1 MKTPI
6 TPLGPMSVKRKKPVT
21 VLVVMT
27 NLRSMPTS
35 EYVKKRIKINFGSY
49 SLTTARLGNLTVII
63 NQEDEKSVGQYGG
76 LDLDDTI

>member
-27 NLRSMPTS
+27 NLMSMPTS
-35 EYVKKRIKINFGSY
+35 DYVKKRVKINFGSY
-49 SLTTARLGNLTVII
+49 SLTTARLGNLTAI

>member
-27 NLRSMPTS
+27 NLMSMPTS
-35 EYVKKRIKINFGSY
+35 DYVKKRIKINFGSY
-49 SLTTARLGNLTVII
+49 SLTTARLGNLTVI

-76 LDLDDTI
+76 LDLDDII

>member
-27 NLRSMPTS
+27 NLMSMPTS
-35 EYVKKRIKINFGSY
+35 DYVKKRIKINFGSY
-49 SLTTARLGNLTVII
+49 SLTTARLGNLTAI
-63 NQEDEKSVGQYGG
+63 NQEDEKSIGQYGG

>member
-35 EYVKKRIKINFGSY
+35 DYVKKRIKINFGSY
-49 SLTTARLGNLTVII
+49 SLTTARLGNLTAI

>member
-27 NLRSMPTS
+27 NLMSMPTS
-35 EYVKKRIKINFGSY
+35 DYVKKRIKINFGSY
-49 SLTTARLGNLTVII
+49 SLTTARLGNLTAI

-76 LDLDDTI
+76 LDLDDII

>member
-27 NLRSMPTS
+27 NLMSMPTS
-35 EYVKKRIKINFGSY
+35 DYVKKRIKINFGSY
-49 SLTTARLGNLTVII
+49 SLTTARLGNLTAI

>member
-49 SLTTARLGNLTVII
+49 SLTTARLGNLTVI
-63 NQEDEKSVGQYGG
+63 NQEDEKSVGQCGG
-76 LDLDDTI
+76 LDLDDII

>member
-27 NLRSMPTS
+27 NLMSMPTS
-35 EYVKKRIKINFGSY
+35 DYVKKRIKINFGSY
-49 SLTTARLGNLTVII
+49 SLTTARLGNLTVI

>member
-49 SLTTARLGNLTVII
+49 SLTTARLGNLTVI

-76 LDLDDTI
+76 LDLDDII